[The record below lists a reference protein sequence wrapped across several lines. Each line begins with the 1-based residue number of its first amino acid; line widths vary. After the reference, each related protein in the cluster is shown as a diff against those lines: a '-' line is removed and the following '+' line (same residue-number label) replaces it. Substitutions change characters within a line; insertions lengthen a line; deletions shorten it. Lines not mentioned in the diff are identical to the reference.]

1 MVGVSFFKASMFIW
15 LANWKLVSYWL
26 QIFPF
31 LDHVRTWVDGR
42 LSRGQPA
49 YWASISSPLLLNR
62 RFTKFIKFWY
72 FLVVNWLFLEFYSYR
87 RHLFCVSLLFG
98 AFAAVHLGS
107 HKFRFN
113 GRAMLLTLS
122 FKWFDLIWCM
132 GLRGVSPSKYNT
144 HTIYKWKT
152 ALLMCWKEW
161 KKGLKLNG
169 YSTINT
175 HKRAFRIN

>member
-1 MVGVSFFKASMFIW
+1 MASQLIGHPFHPPSFLIGVSANSSSFGTFFFSEFAF
-15 LANWKLVSYWL
+15 
-26 QIFPF
+26 
-31 LDHVRTWVDGR
+31 
-42 LSRGQPA
+42 
-49 YWASISSPLLLNR
+49 
-62 RFTKFIKFWY
+62 FW
-72 FLVVNWLFLEFYSYR
+72 EFYSYR

-98 AFAAVHLGS
+98 ASAAVHLGS

-132 GLRGVSPSKYNT
+132 GLRGVSPSEYNT
-144 HTIYKWKT
+144 HMIYKWKT
-152 ALLMCWKEW
+152 ALLICWKEW

-169 YSTINT
+169 YSTVNK